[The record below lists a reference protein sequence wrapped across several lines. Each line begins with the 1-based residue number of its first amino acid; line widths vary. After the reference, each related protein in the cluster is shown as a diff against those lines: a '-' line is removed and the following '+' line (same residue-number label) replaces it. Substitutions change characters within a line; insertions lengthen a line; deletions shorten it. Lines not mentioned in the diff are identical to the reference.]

1 MVPYNFLKCLFC
13 ICEICR
19 WYFDRD
25 CIETWFL
32 ILKTY
37 CMLWPE
43 ITQWTTLVTLPSC
56 GWHSSGEGRSKSSTS
71 TEMLHKHYGDH
82 SLHKA
87 RGEEGP
93 EGLGCLFARGH
104 KWGSE
109 PYNYLRKKHLAC
121 SRKNK
126 KINVIYVQWAKGR
139 AGHDGI
145 RESNGTRITL
155 AFSHSKDF
163 GLYLNLRAHHSTQ
176 FLTLLTEARR
186 GLGCLW

>member
-109 PYNYLRKKHLAC
+109 PYDYLRKNTWHVQGRTKRSMWFAC
-121 SRKNK
+121 SEQKEGQDMMGSEKAMGPESRWPLAIV
-126 KINVIYVQWAKGR
+126 KI
-139 AGHDGI
+139 
-145 RESNGTRITL
+145 S
-155 AFSHSKDF
+155 DF
-163 GLYLNLRAHHSTQ
+163 I
-176 FLTLLTEARR
+176 
-186 GLGCLW
+186 WI